1 MAKVDIIAVLKENA
15 PAVNK
20 TMEKFVPRKYD
31 SASLEFACGK
41 PSYAHDPESATKALS
56 EPIWDLLDRG
66 GKRWRPA
73 LFLLTMEALGKNP
86 KEYIDFAAGLEI
98 MHNGSLLVDDVE
110 DSSELRRGKPCV
122 HKKFGVDAAINAG
135 NAMYFLPFLAFF
147 KNKDKVDDKT
157 RAAAYELV
165 LQEMLNLHFGQGLD
179 IFWHKGG
186 KPDVSEKEYLQMC
199 AYKTGTLARMAAKL
213 AAVLAG
219 APQKQ
224 VDALGKFAE
233 AIGVAFQIQDD
244 LLNISESELSKGK
257 GLGEDIHEGKRTLMV
272 IHALAHAP
280 KKDAERLKQ
289 ILASHPSDQKTI
301 LEAIEVMNKAGSLE
315 YAQQFSR
322 KLVKDAWAG
331 VDSLLP
337 ASDAKEKLRA
347 FADYL
352 VERQI

>member
-1 MAKVDIIAVLKENA
+1 MVKVDIVAVLKEKA

-20 TMEKFVPRKYD
+20 AMEKFVPRKYD
-31 SASLEFACGK
+31 AASLEFSCGR
-41 PSYAHDPESATKALS
+41 PSYAHDAESATKALA
-56 EPIWDLLDRG
+56 EPIWNLLDRG

-86 KEYIDFAAGLEI
+86 DDFVDFAASLEI
-98 MHNGSLLVDDVE
+98 MHNGSLIVDDLE
-110 DSSELRRGKPCV
+110 DSSELRRGKPCI
-122 HKKFGVDAAINAG
+122 HKIYGADVAINAG
-135 NAMYFLPFLAFF
+135 NAMYFLPFLAFL
-147 KNKDKVDDKT
+147 KNKDKVSDKT

-165 LQEMLNLHFGQGLD
+165 LQEMLNLHFGQGWD
-179 IFWHKGG
+179 IWWHRGG
-186 KPDVSEKEYLQMC
+186 KQDVSEKEYLQMC

-219 APQKQ
+219 ASQKQ
-224 VDALGKFAE
+224 VDSLGKFAE
-233 AIGVAFQIQDD
+233 SIGVAFQIQDD

-257 GLGEDIHEGKRTLMV
+257 GLGEDVHEGKRTLMV

-280 KKDAERLKQ
+280 KKDAERLNA

-301 LEAIEVMNKAGSLE
+301 LEAIGIMKKAGSLD
-315 YAQQFSR
+315 YAQAFSR
-322 KLVKDAWAG
+322 KLVKEAWAG